1 MRVRLT
7 LEGLADEGEGGA
19 LVADGGG
26 VHERLDGARS
36 APGRVPAEHA
46 AEHRGRLAPREERR
60 PLRRVPARHPS
71 PRRLARRRPGRGNVA
86 AVLRRRRRRHGGRGD
101 WRGREGGVLRWAG
114 LGSLREVGTLVF
126 V

>member
-26 VHERLDGARS
+26 VHERLDGARG
-36 APGRVPAEHA
+36 APGRVPRSTRRSTA
-46 AEHRGRLAPREERR
+46 AASRRAKNAAAPPR
-60 PLRRVPARHPS
+60 PARHPS
-71 PRRLARRRPGRGNVA
+71 PRRLARRRPGAGTWPRFFEA
-86 AVLRRRRRRHGGRGD
+86 AAAAWWPWRLARL
-101 WRGREGGVLRWAG
+101 RGRVLRWAG